1 MSDAPKFVEKFNATF
16 RDRLHAVIDELN
28 LDVDRDPFTKLLANC
43 IASKEYA
50 DEVKRELAAER
61 ARADRAKA
69 EGIKEGMRRAAEI
82 AGAEED
88 QFIALAGEAA
98 DNTMRKHYSAL
109 ASGAGTAAAAIL
121 KEAGE

>member
-1 MSDAPKFVEKFNATF
+1 MSTFEKWWIGQMETRAVSNAPLCEAAFNAG
-16 RDRLHAVIDELN
+16 
-28 LDVDRDPFTKLLANC
+28 
-43 IASKEYA
+43 
-50 DEVKRELAAER
+50 
-61 ARADRAKA
+61 KA
-69 EGIKEGMRRAAEI
+69 EGIKEGMRMAAEI

>member
-1 MSDAPKFVEKFNATF
+1 MSTFDKRLIGQMETLARVSLCEAAFNAG
-16 RDRLHAVIDELN
+16 N
-28 LDVDRDPFTKLLANC
+28 
-43 IASKEYA
+43 
-50 DEVKRELAAER
+50 
-61 ARADRAKA
+61 A

-82 AGAEED
+82 AGAKED